1 MTDGKRQPPA
11 HWRRRG
17 VGIPVKYGPAHAV
30 DWSRMALMGYYG
42 YCGIWFPAGRD
53 HPWVNA
59 SPDAP
64 KCRKCERAQAAVDA
78 RAANTPNGPCDSC
91 GNPFTAGQRWIYHA
105 RLNVYVH
112 EPCAA
117 GGMRGEDITTHTVT
131 MGQVPGS
138 PTPNTH

>member
-30 DWSRMALMGYYG
+30 DWSRMALIGYYG

-53 HPWVNA
+53 HLWVNA

-78 RAANTPNGPCDSC
+78 AQLTTPKTD
-91 GNPFTAGQRWIYHA
+91 
-105 RLNVYVH
+105 
-112 EPCAA
+112 
-117 GGMRGEDITTHTVT
+117 
-131 MGQVPGS
+131 
-138 PTPNTH
+138 